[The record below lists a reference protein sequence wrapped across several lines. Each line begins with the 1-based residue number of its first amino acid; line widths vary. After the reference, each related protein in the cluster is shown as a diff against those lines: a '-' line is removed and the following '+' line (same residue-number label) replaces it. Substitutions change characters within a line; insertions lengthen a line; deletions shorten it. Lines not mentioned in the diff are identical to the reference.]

1 MKVSYHPEEFGGY
14 SHSGSEDIMFL
25 VCHMI
30 SQEHWSKGHV
40 TGPEPLTLN
49 LNLVN
54 LTVHL
59 WSTKH
64 AILTHAKFQDVDIIF
79 FLCVE
84 RKTSEIGH
92 TCLRQKLTKSTQKKL
107 LVGLS
112 RDSNKRENV
121 KCACSDKI
129 NFFMN

>member
-40 TGPEPLTLN
+40 TGPEPLMLN

-79 FLCVE
+79 FLCVDWSHMS
-84 RKTSEIGH
+84 T
-92 TCLRQKLTKSTQKKL
+92 TKADKKYIKKL

-112 RDSNKRENV
+112 RGSNKRENV
-121 KCACSDKI
+121 KCACSDKT